1 MDEMSYQLAR
11 TLYKAVRQFKV
22 THPGVLEAE
31 TARRKQREADQ
42 KKKEEIPCANIL
54 SS

>member
-11 TLYKAVRQFKV
+11 TLYKAVRQFKL

-31 TARRKQREADQ
+31 TERRKQRDADEQ
-42 KKKEEIPCANIL
+42 KGKEERNNA
-54 SS
+54 

>member
-1 MDEMSYQLAR
+1 MMDEMSYQLAR

-31 TARRKQREADQ
+31 TERRKQREAEAQ
-42 KKKEEIPCANIL
+42 KAKEAE
-54 SS
+54 